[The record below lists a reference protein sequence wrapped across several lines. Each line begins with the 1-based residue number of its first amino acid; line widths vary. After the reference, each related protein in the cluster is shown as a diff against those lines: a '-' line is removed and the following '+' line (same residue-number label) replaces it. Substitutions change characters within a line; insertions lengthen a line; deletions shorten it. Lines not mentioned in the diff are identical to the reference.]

1 MNSSYDREMR
11 SQLFE
16 NLINVDHN
24 PILCGCRLGVTLISP
39 QKTMRSVCSLVP
51 VKVSVVA
58 ARVQNVFLLYKE
70 KTQTTSL
77 FHS

>member
-1 MNSSYDREMR
+1 MWSR
-11 SQLFE
+11 LFE

-24 PILCGCRLGVTLISP
+24 PILCVCRLGVTLIP
-39 QKTMRSVCSLVP
+39 APHPRKKKMRSVYILVP

-70 KTQTTSL
+70 KTQTSSL